1 MVRSGPYGAARAKL
15 PPISPP
21 SDPFYPLPTLMNT
34 PARPEQIDLLPYV
47 GKWLLLASAVALLA
61 GSASAFFLFALDW
74 ATATRISH
82 RWLIGMLPLAGFTV
96 GWLYLRFGQQVEAG
110 NNLLIDEIHDPRK
123 VIPLRMAPL
132 VLGGTIVSHL
142 FGASVGREG
151 TAVQMGGAL
160 ADQFTHL
167 LKLKQ
172 ENRRI
177 ILMAGISAGFAS
189 VFGTPLAGAIFGLE
203 VLAIG
208 RLRYDAILPC
218 MVAAIVAD
226 QVGLLWGVHHTHYV
240 IASIPPL
247 SAWGFVAMILAG
259 AVFGLTGKVFA
270 DATHTL
276 GGWMKKRIPY
286 APLRP
291 LLGGAVIAAVAWVC
305 GADRYLGLGIP
316 TIVSAFHQPLAPY
329 DFAAKMLF
337 TVASLGSG
345 FKGGEVTPLFYI
357 GATLGNALAP
367 LLHLPVP
374 LLAGVG
380 FVAVFAGAANT
391 PIASTLMAMELFGAE
406 VGVYAAV
413 ACVVSYLFSGHTG
426 IYRSQ
431 RVGQSKHRHT
441 PEGLKLGELPAYR
454 QQQRERVAR
463 AKSSETS

>member
-1 MVRSGPYGAARAKL
+1 MK
-15 PPISPP
+15 P
-21 SDPFYPLPTLMNT
+21 SK
-34 PARPEQIDLLPYV
+34 RPEQIDLLPYM
-47 GKWLLLASAVALLA
+47 GKWLLLASGVAALA
-61 GSASAFFLFALDW
+61 GTASALFLFALDW

-82 RWLIGMLPLAGFTV
+82 RWLIWLLPLAGFVV
-96 GWLYLRFGQQVEAG
+96 GWLYLRFGQHVEAG
-110 NNLLIDEIHDPRK
+110 NNLLIDEIHDPKK

-132 VLGGTIVSHL
+132 VLGGTVVSHL

-167 LKLKQ
+167 FKLKH
-172 ENRRI
+172 EDRRI

-218 MVAAIVAD
+218 MIAAIVAD

-240 IASIPPL
+240 IPSVPAI
-247 SAWGFVAMILAG
+247 SAWPLMVMLIAG
-259 AVFGLTGKVFA
+259 ALFGLTGKVFA
-270 DATHTL
+270 DATHAL
-276 GGWMKKRIPY
+276 SAWIKRRVTY
-286 APLRP
+286 APMRP
-291 LLGGAVIAAVAWVC
+291 LLGGLVVAAAAWFM
-305 GADRYLGLGIP
+305 GADRYIGLGIP
-316 TIVSAFHQPLAPY
+316 TIVDAFQQPLAPY
-329 DFAAKMLF
+329 DFAGKMAF
-337 TVASLGSG
+337 TIASLGAG

-367 LLHLPVP
+367 LLNVPIP
-374 LLAGVG
+374 LLAGIG

-406 VGVYAAV
+406 IGVYAAV

-431 RVGQSKHRHT
+431 RVGHAKHRHA
-441 PEGLKLGELPAYR
+441 PEGIKLGELPAYR
-454 QQQRERVAR
+454 QAQLQ
-463 AKSSETS
+463 KSKIESTEV